1 MVSSVMPTY
10 GQRTLAFASGDG
22 AYLLNEAGERYLD
35 FASGIAV
42 TALGHAHPALIAA
55 IKDQAGKLWHTS
67 NLYEIPGQERLAKRL
82 VEHSF
87 ADLVFFNNSG
97 AEAVECAIKT
107 ARKYQSANGAPQR
120 YRIITMEG
128 AFHGRTLATIAAGGQ
143 EKHLDG
149 FGPPVDG
156 FDHIPFGDIEAL
168 KAAIG
173 EQTAAIMFEPV
184 RGEGGIKV
192 MPAEFL
198 EAARA
203 LADEHGLLVIYDEI
217 QCGMGRTGKLFAY
230 EHSGIA
236 PDIMTIAKAL
246 GGGFPVGACLATE
259 AAAAGMTAGT
269 HGSTFGGNALAMAAG
284 NAVLDVMLEPGF
296 LERVEDLGGYLGQK
310 IGALIARHPGVL
322 DSLSGVGLMRGLKC
336 KGLNLDLVGALVERH
351 LLTVGAGD
359 NQVRL
364 LPPLIVSED
373 QIDEAVAA
381 IDEAC
386 AALAEAGA
394 SSS

>member
-10 GQRTLAFASGDG
+10 GDRALAFASGEG
-22 AYLLNEAGERYLD
+22 AYLITEDGERYLD

-42 TALGHAHPALIAA
+42 TALGHAHPTLIAA
-55 IKDQAGKLWHTS
+55 LRDQAGKLWHTS
-67 NLYEIPGQERLAKRL
+67 NLYRIPGQERLAQRL
-82 VEHSF
+82 VENTF

-120 YRIITMEG
+120 YRIVTMEG

-149 FGPPVDG
+149 FGPPVEG
-156 FDHIPFGDIEAL
+156 FDHIPFGDLDAM

-173 EQTAAIMFEPV
+173 SETAAIMFEPV

-192 MPAEFL
+192 VSGEFL
-198 EAARA
+198 AAVRA
-203 LADEHGLLVIYDEI
+203 LADEHGLLVIYDEV

-230 EHSGIA
+230 QHSGIA
-236 PDIMTIAKAL
+236 PDIMTVAKAL

-259 AAAAGMTAGT
+259 AAAVGMTAGA
-269 HGSTFGGNALAMAAG
+269 HGSTFGGNPLAMAAG

-310 IGALIARHPGVL
+310 VGALIARHPDVL
-322 DSLSGVGLMRGLKC
+322 EGLSGVGLMRGLKC
-336 KGLNLDLVGALVERH
+336 KVTNLDLVGALAERH
-351 LLTVGAGD
+351 VLAVGAGD

-386 AALAEAGA
+386 ASLAKAGGPE
-394 SSS
+394 S